1 MNKGTN
7 IMRYSPRFLVTIDTS
22 DVNYDAQVKL
32 CRAIAKNQGCGLRI
46 RGRLGQNNPNRA
58 LYSAGGSLYRP
69 SSQDIRLEHATRV
82 DVYLKK

>member
-1 MNKGTN
+1 MNKGMN
-7 IMRYSPRFLVTIDTS
+7 IMRYSPLFLVTLDPS

-32 CRAIAKNQGCGLRI
+32 CRAIAKNRGCGLRI

-58 LYSAGGSLYRP
+58 LYAVGGSLYRP
-69 SSQDIRLEHATRV
+69 SSRDIRLEHAASV

>member
-1 MNKGTN
+1 MNKETN
-7 IMRYSPRFLVTIDTS
+7 IMRYSPLFLVTIDTS

-32 CRAIAKNQGCGLRI
+32 CRAIAKNRGCGLRL

-58 LYSAGGSLYRP
+58 LYAVGGSLYRP
-69 SSQDIRLEHATRV
+69 CAQDIRLEHATRV